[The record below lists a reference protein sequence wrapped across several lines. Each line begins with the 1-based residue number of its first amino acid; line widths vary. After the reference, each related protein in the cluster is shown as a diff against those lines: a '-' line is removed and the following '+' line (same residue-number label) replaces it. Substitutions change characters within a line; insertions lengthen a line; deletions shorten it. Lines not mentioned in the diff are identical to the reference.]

1 MAVNRKR
8 ALALGE
14 AVARACAL
22 AVPLLQA
29 ETILVAPQHLARIA
43 STGPGSNDYSL
54 AATLGFKRLQ
64 APSAPFPET
73 YCAV

>member
-1 MAVNRKR
+1 
-8 ALALGE
+8 
-14 AVARACAL
+14 
-22 AVPLLQA
+22 VPLLQA
-29 ETILVAPQHLARIA
+29 ETILVAPQHLAGIA

-73 YCAV
+73 YCTV